1 MEKEPTE
8 MSIEEL
14 REACS
19 YDPTEEGKLL
29 KISKS
34 TFMSYQ
40 KCPRRFWLEK
50 VVLKD
55 INIPAN
61 DVMLRGTRIHT
72 ALENIYDAWEGQN
85 TVAPLLPHEQ
95 VEPGVDEMLNL
106 EQQRLDDWGIEC
118 FMPDEY
124 EEYRAVWDAEHGVV
138 LVGKIDGVLLHPDGG
153 LCIYELKTGNMNDGK
168 LSRTR
173 RELCFYRRMLMLMG
187 ETRPITHFAYL
198 APDCD
203 NLDFVMKMVNDKKR
217 QTFLGTE
224 AGILIVEKVQTRS
237 ITAFEK
243 ALAQT
248 VEGLKAHENPMK
260 WSDFFCPQWC
270 EFAPQCES
278 ELTGVGGEEW

>member
-1 MEKEPTE
+1 MTNPNE
-8 MSIEEL
+8 MTIAQL
-14 REACS
+14 REASS
-19 YDPTEEGKLL
+19 YDPTEGDKLL
-29 KISKS
+29 KMSKS
-34 TFMSYQ
+34 TFMSYS
-40 KCPRRFWLEK
+40 KCPRRFWMEK

-55 INIPAN
+55 MDLPPN
-61 DVMLRGTRIHT
+61 DAMKRGTRIHT
-72 ALENIYDAWEGQN
+72 ALENVYDAWEGQN
-85 TVAPLLPHEQ
+85 TVAPLLPPEQ
-95 VEPGVDEMLNL
+95 VEAGVEEMLHL
-106 EQQRLDDWGIEC
+106 EQQRLDAWGVEC

-124 EEYRAVWDAEHGVV
+124 EEYRAVWDEEHQVV
-138 LVGKIDGVLLHPDGG
+138 LVGKIDGVLVHPDGG

-173 RELCFYRRMLMLMG
+173 RELCFYRRLLMLMG

-203 NLDFVMKMVNDKKR
+203 NLDFVMKMVNDSKR

-224 AGILIVEKVQTRS
+224 AGVLIVEKVNTRS

-243 ALAQT
+243 ALAQA

-270 EFAPQCES
+270 EFSAQCES
-278 ELTGVGGEEW
+278 ELTGVGGEEQW